1 MIIQMNITMSQ
12 SEDGNIPYS
21 ESYEAIRKSMKAT
34 PENYLSELASI
45 SQCMK
50 RLEDFVNTLEI

>member
-1 MIIQMNITMSQ
+1 MNNTMTQ
-12 SEDGNIPYS
+12 SIDVNTQYS

-34 PENYLSELASI
+34 PENYLNELASI